1 MAFSAPNGMAD
12 IDFSLASMAPFSPG
26 QTDNDMVPLHASQH
40 ELQHDSEASDTDSS
54 TSPSRK
60 SSLPRSRAKKV
71 RKAAHQTQ
79 ESKPLLRPA
88 KDILSRIRHDP
99 ALEESDFVVGYL
111 DRHCPDVMEMEVSSW
126 KGGGDFTDEEWIP
139 QHRIMYFRNK
149 SDEAGRKVW
158 DRAARLDRLFGSGVV
173 VDECASVGPDDR
185 QDVQGAAGSHGEG
198 KNMNRRTGSAE
209 NGSVPA
215 LDIGTDTE
223 ESSPVTY
230 AKH

>member
-1 MAFSAPNGMAD
+1 MAFPAPNDMAD
-12 IDFSLASMAPFSPG
+12 MDISLASMVPFSPN
-26 QTDNDMVPLHASQH
+26 QTDNDMVRLQPSQPK
-40 ELQHDSEASDTDSS
+40 LQHDSEASDTDSS

-60 SSLPRSRAKKV
+60 PSLPRSRAKKI

-79 ESKPLLRPA
+79 DSKPLLRPA

-99 ALEESDFVVGYL
+99 ALEESDFLVGYL

-139 QHRIMYFRNK
+139 QHRIMYFRK
-149 SDEAGRKVW
+149 KGDEARRKVW

-173 VDECASVGPDDR
+173 VDEYALVGPDDR
-185 QDVQGAAGSHGEG
+185 QGVQGATGTQGEG
-198 KNMNRRTGSAE
+198 EDMDRRTGNAD

-215 LDIGTDTE
+215 LDVGR
-223 ESSPVTY
+223 
-230 AKH
+230 